1 MPLRFDFS
9 TKRLRVG
16 QIRLDLRLNMVE
28 DLPTNERTSETAE
41 TAVPLP
47 DRQGRSYTPRESERG
62 RAMTSVEAG
71 RRAERRRVSSKPLA
85 QADRLVVTML
95 AGLFVLLAGMFAAGA
110 AAFTTLSG
118 QLVGMQEQT
127 RTQLLDMQ
135 KQIGKLS
142 ERMARIE
149 TALQV
154 HHGPLP
160 GP

>member
-1 MPLRFDFS
+1 M
-9 TKRLRVG
+9 
-16 QIRLDLRLNMVE
+16 
-28 DLPTNERTSETAE
+28 NERTTEAAE
-41 TAVPLP
+41 SAVPLP
-47 DRQGRSYTPRESERG
+47 ERPGHSYTPPESERD

-71 RRAERRRVSSKPLA
+71 PLAGRPRVSREPLA
-85 QADRLVVTML
+85 RADRLVVTML

-110 AAFTTLSG
+110 AAFTTVSG

-127 RTQLLDMQ
+127 SAQLLDMQEQIGDLQKETSTQLLDMQ
-135 KQIGKLS
+135 KQIGELS